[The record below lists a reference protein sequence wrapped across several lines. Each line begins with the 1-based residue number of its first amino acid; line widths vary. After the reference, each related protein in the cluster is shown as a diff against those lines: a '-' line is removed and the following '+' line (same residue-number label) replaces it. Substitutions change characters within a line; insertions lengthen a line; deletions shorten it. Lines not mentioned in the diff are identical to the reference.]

1 MSDEYAEKHPKRATS
16 LKANRDAY
24 WTNDLAYELMCGVMD
39 IESDNFRECN
49 SLASATYKH
58 TRNTL
63 TTMSGQVKIAED
75 KYNHIKEQ

>member
-1 MSDEYAEKHPKRATS
+1 
-16 LKANRDAY
+16 
-24 WTNDLAYELMCGVMD
+24 MCGVMD